1 MLYTQKEY
9 REKAKKKPSLN
20 IINIEP
26 EKEKKPKIEYCI
38 FHDEEFTGE
47 YLIDE
52 KTINFKK
59 GIFKTYD
66 KDLKDKLIEKG
77 LILFYE
83 REVKK

>member
-9 REKAKKKPSLN
+9 KERDIKKPSLN

-47 YLIDE
+47 YLINE

-66 KDLKDKLIEKG
+66 KNLKDKLIEKG

-83 REVKK
+83 REVK

>member
-9 REKAKKKPSLN
+9 KERENKKPSLN

-38 FHDEEFTGE
+38 FHNEEYTGE
-47 YLIDE
+47 YLIDQ
-52 KTINFKK
+52 KIINFEK
-59 GIFKTYD
+59 GIFKTCD
-66 KDLKDKLIEKG
+66 KDLKDKLIENG

-83 REVKK
+83 REVK